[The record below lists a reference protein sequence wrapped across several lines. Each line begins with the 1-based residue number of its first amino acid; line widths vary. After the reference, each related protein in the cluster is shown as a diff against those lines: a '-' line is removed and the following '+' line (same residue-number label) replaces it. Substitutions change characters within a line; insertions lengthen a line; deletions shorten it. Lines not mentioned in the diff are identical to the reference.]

1 MYDVLADLVK
11 GNSIYESYCSQL
23 FTFVY
28 HRSKA
33 CSFPAP
39 LYRKNPDEALPSER
53 IFKIQNVDKVIEKG
67 KKIPTKFRDIKLN
80 SIGCNMKIDMYTTS
94 GWPSVSGAALKALA
108 GKISTDYDFSEAV
121 DLDLDDEDGNP
132 SQIEVEPVEID
143 NSAYGTA
150 FYAFPTE
157 EEGREACHAI
167 AALCQVCS
175 IDSLISNFI
184 LPLQVIIL
192 FLFSKFFWSFFA
204 VRLCLVIFM
213 LLP

>member
-1 MYDVLADLVK
+1 M
-11 GNSIYESYCSQL
+11 

-33 CSFPAP
+33 FIFPAP
-39 LYRKNPDEALPSER
+39 LYRKNHDEALPTER
-53 IFKIQNVDKVIEKG
+53 VFKIQNVDKVIEKG
-67 KKIPTKFRDIKLN
+67 KKVPTKFRDIKLN

-121 DLDLDDEDGNP
+121 DLDLNDEEGNP
-132 SQIEVEPVEID
+132 SQSEVEPLEID

-157 EEGREACHAI
+157 DEGKEACHAI

-192 FLFSKFFWSFFA
+192 FLFSKISLVFFSCQVVFIDFH
-204 VRLCLVIFM
+204 VTSVIFAF
-213 LLP
+213 PQ